1 MKTNR
6 QKLKIEFDESFYE
19 NRVLEIGGDDL
30 LTTHQMQMIKG
41 YYKLAYRQ
49 GETSGIKI
57 AREKFNN
64 AFKTPKP

>member
-19 NRVLEIGGDDL
+19 NRVLEIVGDV

-41 YYKLAYRQ
+41 YYKLAYTQ

-57 AREKFNN
+57 ARERFDN

>member
-6 QKLKIEFDESFYE
+6 QKLNIEFDESFYE
-19 NRVLEIGGDDL
+19 SRVLEIVGDDI

-41 YYKLAYRQ
+41 YYKLAYTQ

-57 AREKFNN
+57 ARERFDN

>member
-19 NRVLEIGGDDL
+19 NRVLEIVGDV

-41 YYKLAYRQ
+41 
-49 GETSGIKI
+49 
-57 AREKFNN
+57 
-64 AFKTPKP
+64 